1 MASLHIIPALQQA
14 GGRTAIKKNNLLFAL
29 TKNAMRY
36 VDYSW
41 PVAVSGF
48 IFCMTMLLTGFNIP
62 MRRLAAARA

>member
-1 MASLHIIPALQQA
+1 ME
-14 GGRTAIKKNNLLFAL
+14 KNNFLFAL
-29 TKNAMRY
+29 TRTAMRY

-62 MRRLAAARA
+62 MRRLATDRV